1 MKLVLVV
8 EDNELNREL
17 LVQLL
22 EDDYEVVTAADGE
35 RGVALAKERRPDV
48 ILMDLSVPLLDGW
61 QATTQIRSDP
71 ASAGI
76 PVIAITSY
84 ALPADEQRARAVGCD
99 DYLTKP
105 IDEELLFA
113 TVARYADRDG

>member
-1 MKLVLVV
+1 MRLVLVV

-35 RGVALAKERRPDV
+35 RGVALAKERQPDV
-48 ILMDLSVPLLDGW
+48 ILMDLSLPLLDGW
-61 QATTQIRSDP
+61 QATKAIRADP
-71 ASAGI
+71 MSTGI

-84 ALPADEQRARAVGCD
+84 ARPADEQRARAVGCD

-105 IDEELLFA
+105 IDEDLLFA
-113 TVARYADRDG
+113 TVARHANRDG